1 MTTTGKRQYRDMEDD
16 VKARISQSLRNRGKS
31 PEHIRKISDG
41 LKRYWKTVPSKPKPC
56 NGDKDGET
64 GEI

>member
-41 LKRYWKTVPSKPKPC
+41 LKRYWKTVPKKPEPDTSK
-56 NGDKDGET
+56 GVET

>member
-16 VKARISQSLRNRGKS
+16 VKARSSQSLRNRGKS

-41 LKRYWKTVPSKPKPC
+41 LKRYWKTVPKKPEPDASK
-56 NGDKDGET
+56 DVET

>member
-1 MTTTGKRQYRDMEDD
+1 MEDD

-41 LKRYWKTVPSKPKPC
+41 LKRYWKTVPKKPEPDASK
-56 NGDKDGET
+56 DVET

>member
-41 LKRYWKTVPSKPKPC
+41 LKRYWKTVPKKPEP
-56 NGDKDGET
+56 
-64 GEI
+64 